1 VQQVRSDHGRG
12 CDGGGEI
19 LSYSR
24 AMAGNSGDRS
34 AYFEAIEAKHGEPV
48 DVWLDRLKASGETTY
63 PAQMALLRDRYKF
76 SRTHANAVVMWFRGS
91 TTSQR
96 FDQPES
102 YFLSIE
108 PEKALL
114 MKRIFDLVLAMRSD
128 AELVIAWNQ
137 PMVRI
142 GTSYVLGISALK
154 AHLTINPFQCR
165 CARRCEPVLDW
176 ACSQKAHLPSP
187 ARLGGELG
195 TCGCA
200 GERTAGRD
208 RCGWDGGV
216 NDLRALRGS
225 AALRSVYG
233 CDQL

>member
-137 PMVRI
+137 PMVRS

-154 AHLTINPFQCR
+154 AHLTINPFSAAALTAANPYLTGLVVKKHTFQIPLNWEVNLELVD
-165 CARRCEPVLDW
+165 ALV
-176 ACSQKAHLPSP
+176 S
-187 ARLGGELG
+187 ARLAEID
-195 TCGCA
+195 A
-200 GERTAGRD
+200 
-208 RCGWDGGV
+208 DGPETPTG
-216 NDLRALRGS
+216 
-225 AALRSVYG
+225 
-233 CDQL
+233 